1 MRYLE
6 KVREVGVVC
15 LKNNDLLKA
24 ASHFAECLRFV
35 DPKYDEIFHEKFLVV
50 KVDAVNKLMYCLFE
64 LESARRGPKLAG
76 SLSTP
81 ADSRYPSAERIVT

>member
-1 MRYLE
+1 MVY
-6 KVREVGVVC
+6 

-35 DPKYDEIFHEKFLVV
+35 DPKYDEIFYEKFLVV
-50 KVDAVNKLMYCLFE
+50 KLDAVNKLMYCLFE
-64 LESARRGPKLAG
+64 LESARRGPKPAG

-81 ADSRYPSAERIVT
+81 SDSRYPSAERILA